1 MKPLDELENDSE
13 NESLLERLSIFALP
27 LFGLIG
33 AFLFPILLV
42 LLIGFVV
49 FLLGLFL
56 N

>member
-1 MKPLDELENDSE
+1 MKPLDEFEKNTKDD
-13 NESLLERLSIFALP
+13 SLLERLSIFVLP

-33 AFLFPILLV
+33 AFVFPVLLV
-42 LLIGFVV
+42 LLIGFVG